1 METPDLR
8 QLLETLESADA
19 RTSPNAVA
27 EVHAADIA
35 QALSDLED
43 ETVLLIFSLL
53 GDEKA
58 AAVLAE
64 TDENTQEDVLD
75 SLGTDR
81 IARLLNTMDPDD
93 AADLIELAPEG
104 IRATII
110 AGLDEDTRRSVKLLG
125 EYEPES
131 AGGIMTTEVVA
142 VGSNETVKSAL
153 GHLRDAEQPE
163 AVSSAFVVDPAGTLV
178 GVVDFQSLLR
188 AEPDEKVDGIM
199 NPDVIWVQADAD
211 QEEAARLAEH
221 YDLASVP
228 VVDAAERLKG
238 VITLD
243 DIIDVI
249 GEEASEDMLRLA
261 GTGVTHPTTEP
272 ILTRL
277 VARAPWLSVTL
288 AGTFFAGLIIEF
300 VEKTWFADA
309 GASVLGGRGS
319 TFKSLLY
326 FIPLIGGMAGN
337 VGSQSSTIMVRG
349 FATGEVDPR
358 RPMRVLPGEL
368 VLALI
373 IGLLSGLLVGT
384 MTSIVYSDIPQL
396 GLVVGVALPCA
407 ILVAALAGTL
417 IPFACHLVR
426 VDPAYAG
433 GPFLLTMNDI
443 AAYLIYFAVAILL
456 MDSLGGG

>member
-1 METPDLR
+1 MDSPDLR
-8 QLLETLESADA
+8 QLLESLETTDA
-19 RTSPNAVA
+19 RARPDAVA

-35 QALSDLED
+35 QVLSDLESD
-43 ETVLLIFSLL
+43 AVLLIFSLL

-58 AAVLAE
+58 SAVLAE
-64 TDENTQEDVLD
+64 TDENTQEQLLA
-75 SLGTDR
+75 SLGADR
-81 IARLLNTMDPDD
+81 ISRLLNEVDPDD
-93 AADLIELAPEG
+93 AADLIELAPEEVRG
-104 IRATII
+104 AVI
-110 AGLDEDTRRSVKLLG
+110 AGLDEDTRRSVELLG
-125 EYEPES
+125 EFPPES

-163 AVSSAFVVDPAGTLV
+163 AMSSAFVLDPAGTLV
-178 GVVDFQSLLR
+178 GVVDLKSLLT
-188 AEPDEKVDGIM
+188 AEPHELVGDIM
-199 NPDVIWVQADAD
+199 NADVISVRVDAD
-211 QEEAARLAEH
+211 QEQAARLAEH

-228 VVDAAERLKG
+228 VVDATERLKG

-277 VARAPWLSVTL
+277 LARAPWLSVTL
-288 AGTFFAGLIIEF
+288 AGTFVAGLIIEF
-300 VEKTWFADA
+300 VEKTWFTEA
-309 GASVLGGRGS
+309 ASAALGGRGA

-368 VLALI
+368 ALALI
-373 IGLLSGLLVGT
+373 IGLISGVLVGVAT
-384 MTSIVYSDIPQL
+384 TLVYPEIPSL
-396 GLVVGVALPCA
+396 GLVVGIALPCA
-407 ILVAALAGTL
+407 ILVAATAGTL
-417 IPFACHLVR
+417 IPFACHVVR